1 MRYRESFQIL
11 FLLCLL
17 VLPSVAASGT
27 GEDRVSKWTGKHT
40 RLVWVQDQGAGTDT
54 FGQGTKLMLYGY
66 DSLDGRGERPLLPVV
81 GNFFKPLLTPD
92 GDNVIVSNRKGRQ
105 MYQVEWETGMV
116 KELGSGVAVAIWK
129 DPKPSLLLRKSTTWV
144 YCFAGLQ
151 PENKYGTAQPLYR
164 FPLDKPEK
172 KELVWNKT
180 NLAWSNLQLSR
191 DGEVIGGLF
200 PWPHG
205 GVLWAADKRWQRFGR
220 GCWTSLSPDNSKLL
234 WIFDGLH
241 RNVQIYDVAGGTNW
255 KVNINGAPGIG
266 GFEVYHPRWSNHPRY
281 FVITGPYEKG
291 EGGNRIGG
299 GGEKVE
305 IFIGRLDEQARGVED
320 WLKVTDNRRADF
332 YPDLW
337 VEGGEKMQL
346 ADKVAQNS
354 SEVLA
359 ASWPAF
365 KENLVFVWENMKA
378 ANQLGEQSP
387 VGFYQCNIELRGRA
401 LHTSN
406 LQLATGG
413 GWGETG
419 EAGGKIGAAL
429 AGSGKAGVEFVV
441 TPEQNLKGTI
451 MSFASGGKA
460 RLLLKQ
466 EGDALIVQTP
476 GGEHVAWPQLLEAGK
491 SQHLVLSFEGGKLE
505 LFKDGRSMGK
515 KLFPINFAAPVIDSF
530 VIGDSAGAWNGLLE
544 NIAIYDT
551 PLSADKI
558 SRNSRLALD
567 EAADRSGVQEITV
580 EGKLIDM
587 TEIPAPDSI
596 GAYRRALV
604 VNTYSVDKVLQGE
617 YQQERVLVAE
627 WAILDREIIK
637 KYSFPAVTEQL
648 NLEKFDDHPELEGER
663 QMMDIFEPDL
673 EMYYRL
679 PGGGAE

>member
-1 MRYRESFQIL
+1 MRYRESFKIL
-11 FLLCLL
+11 LLLCLL
-17 VLPSVAASGT
+17 VLPSVAVSVT

-54 FGQGTKLMLYGY
+54 FGHGTKLMLFGY
-66 DSLDGRGERPLLPVV
+66 DSLDGKGERPLLPVV
-81 GNFFKPLLTPD
+81 GNFFKPLFTPD

-116 KELGSGVAVAIWK
+116 RELGSGVAVAIWK
-129 DPKPSLLLRKSTTWV
+129 DPKPSLLLRKTTTWV

-151 PENKYGTAQPLYR
+151 PANKYGTAQPLYR

-191 DGEVIGGLF
+191 DGEVLGGLF
-200 PWPHG
+200 PWPDG
-205 GVLWAADKRWQRFGR
+205 GVLWTADKRWQRLGR

-255 KVNINGAPGIG
+255 KVNINGAPGID

-299 GGEKVE
+299 GGGKVE
-305 IFIGRLDEQARGVED
+305 IFIGRLNEQARGVED
-320 WLKVTDNRRADF
+320 WIKVTDNRRADF

-346 ADKVAQNS
+346 ADNVVQNS
-354 SEVLA
+354 GEVLA
-359 ASWPAF
+359 ASWPVF
-365 KENLVFVWENMKA
+365 KENLVFLWENMKA

-401 LHTSN
+401 LHTSH
-406 LQLATGG
+406 LQLKTGG

-419 EAGGKIGAAL
+419 EAGRKIGAAL
-429 AGSGKAGVEFVV
+429 AGSGKAGVEFMV

-451 MSFASGGKA
+451 MSFASGAKA

-466 EGDALIVQTP
+466 DGDALIVQSL
-476 GGEHVAWPQLLEAGK
+476 GKVDVAWPRLLEAGK
-491 SQHLVLSFEGGKLE
+491 SQHLALFFEGNKLE
-505 LFKDGRSMGK
+505 LFKDGQSMGIK
-515 KLFPINFAAPVIDSF
+515 PFPIDLTTPVIDSF
-530 VIGDSAGAWNGLLE
+530 VIGDPAGDWSGLLE
-544 NIAIYDT
+544 NIAVYDT
-551 PLSADKI
+551 PLSPDRI
-558 SRNSRLALD
+558 GLNSQLALD
-567 EAADRSGVQEITV
+567 EASDRPGVQKITV
-580 EGKLIDM
+580 EGKLVDM
-587 TEIPAPDSI
+587 TEIPAPESI

-627 WAILDREIIK
+627 WAILDREIVRE
-637 KYSFPAVTEQL
+637 YSFPAVTEQL

-679 PGGGAE
+679 PGGVDK